1 MKLKNKL
8 KGQAVSLGSAPSIV
22 MILVILGVLIAFGAL
37 FQQNIGETIMSE
49 NMTVAEQ
56 TALTI
61 SNSSIEGLAVMG
73 EWQPI
78 LAIAIIIAIAL
89 SIILGLFAFKGRGG
103 I

>member
-1 MKLKNKL
+1 MQNKKS
-8 KGQAVSLGSAPSIV
+8 KGQAVSLGSAPAIV
-22 MILVILGVLIAFGAL
+22 MILVMLGVLIAFGAL
-37 FQQNIGETIMSE
+37 FQESIQEQIMAGLGANQTDSVALSVVNESIG
-49 NMTVAEQ
+49 
-56 TALTI
+56 
-61 SNSSIEGLAVMG
+61 GLEVLG

>member
-1 MKLKNKL
+1 MKKH

-22 MILVILGVLIAFGAL
+22 MILVVLGVLLAFGAL
-37 FQQNIGETIMSE
+37 FQQNIGEQLMKE
-49 NMTVAEQ
+49 NMTGPEQ
-56 TALTI
+56 SALTI
-61 SNSSIEGLAVMG
+61 VNSSIDGLETMG

-89 SIILGLFAFKGRGG
+89 SLIMGLFAFQGRREG